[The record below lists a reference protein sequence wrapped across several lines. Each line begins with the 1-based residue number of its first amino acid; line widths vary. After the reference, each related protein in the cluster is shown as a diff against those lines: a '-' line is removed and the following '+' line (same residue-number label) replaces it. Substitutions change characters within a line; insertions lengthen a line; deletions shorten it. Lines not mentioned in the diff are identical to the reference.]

1 MRTARAKGLIFKDV
15 FIHAIKNA
23 AIPITTVFGMQFG
36 RLMAGAVLTETV
48 FAWPGMGKW
57 LLDGILT
64 RDFPVVIGATLTVTF
79 LFVLVNLLTDLTYSL
94 LDPRI
99 KY

>member
-1 MRTARAKGLIFKDV
+1 
-15 FIHAIKNA
+15 
-23 AIPITTVFGMQFG
+23 
-36 RLMAGAVLTETV
+36 MAGAVLTETV

-57 LLDGILT
+57 LLDGILQ